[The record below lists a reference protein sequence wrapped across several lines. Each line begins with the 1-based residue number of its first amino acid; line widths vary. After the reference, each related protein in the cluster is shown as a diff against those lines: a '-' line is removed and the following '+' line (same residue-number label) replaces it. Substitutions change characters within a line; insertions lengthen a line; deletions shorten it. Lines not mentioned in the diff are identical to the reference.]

1 MAFDC
6 SDDIAAGWVQC
17 RAVKWAGRGIV
28 ILPWLSLTFL
38 VGLMA
43 HWPLTVTAVLLVT
56 IGAAWLLRD
65 VPIEWEALSE
75 RSDEELN
82 TEIITSLGLIL
93 AFLGLA
99 MLSFGVNWALIAFSL
114 GAGTTAVVLGMLYT
128 APAAFVM
135 KTRKKQT
142 PTKIYTTWELKA
154 RG

>member
-1 MAFDC
+1 MAIDC

-128 APAAFVM
+128 APAAFIM
-135 KTRKKQT
+135 NRR
-142 PTKIYTTWELKA
+142 IYDSRSKFWPP
-154 RG
+154 G